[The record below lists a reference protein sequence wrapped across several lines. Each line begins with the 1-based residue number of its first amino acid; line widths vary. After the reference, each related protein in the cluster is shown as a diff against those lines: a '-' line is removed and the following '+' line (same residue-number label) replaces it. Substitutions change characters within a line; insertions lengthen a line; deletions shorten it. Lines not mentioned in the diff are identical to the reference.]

1 MWWNFVGRSPEE
13 IAAFRAAWQ
22 AESDQFGRGEG
33 YRGDPPRLP
42 APELPRT
49 SIQPRRNPQTA

>member
-1 MWWNFVGRSPEE
+1 MWWNFVGRSHEE

-22 AESDQFGRGEG
+22 AESDQFGRVEG